1 MYNSFSLV
9 SNLPKTSKTMTTVL
23 LLSQASSIST
33 ESTELTWNTQCQM
46 DVTSTGHYRFL
57 VRSVFFKVIK
67 WGSGIIANYI
77 SVLKSKFNNLCFS
90 GFSWAN
96 CTFSTVNFRLRKTR
110 TMQWGLEYQTFK
122 YRIHS
127 KTERFIVRISNG
139 QNHLKTKHS
148 EH

>member
-23 LLSQASSIST
+23 LLSQASIIST
-33 ESTELTWNTQCQM
+33 ESIELTWNTQCQM

-77 SVLKSKFNNLCFS
+77 SVLKSKF
-90 GFSWAN
+90 WAN

-110 TMQWGLEYQTFK
+110 TMQWGLEYRTFK
-122 YRIHS
+122 YWIRS
-127 KTERFIVRISNG
+127 KTECFIVRISNG
-139 QNHLKTKHS
+139 QDHLKTKHS
-148 EH
+148 KHSKWPL